1 MPLEV
6 LLNSYKRLV
15 VKGYVVNTICY
26 MVKLMIPG
34 LCDH

>member
-15 VKGYVVNTICY
+15 VKGSVVNAICY
-26 MVKLMIPG
+26 TVMLMIPE
-34 LCDH
+34 LCL

>member
-15 VKGYVVNTICY
+15 VTGSAVNAICY
-26 MVKLMIPG
+26 VVKLMIPG
-34 LCDH
+34 LCL